1 VTICARDFEVILE
14 LFSEPAAEERAE
26 RLTGALRERLGRH
39 LYSDDGRTVE
49 EIVLE
54 ECRRRGLTLVTAESC
69 TGGLLAARLTAVPG
83 YSDVTLGGIVAYGN
97 EIKETE
103 LGIAPELISEH
114 GAVSAEVAE
123 AMALGAHDRLGA
135 DVAIAITGV
144 AGPGGGSDEKP
155 VGLVLYHAVT
165 PDGSRGGSFNF
176 PGDRDSIRR
185 RAVVASLHL
194 VRALLSQNRN
204 ELV

>member
-1 VTICARDFEVILE
+1 M
-14 LFSEPAAEERAE
+14 
-26 RLTGALRERLGRH
+26 
-39 LYSDDGRTVE
+39 
-49 EIVLE
+49 
-54 ECRRRGLTLVTAESC
+54 TAESC

-83 YSDVTLGGIVAYGN
+83 YSDVTLGGVVAYGN
-97 EIKETE
+97 ELKESE
-103 LGIAPELISEH
+103 LGVPAELIAEH

-123 AMALGAHDRLGA
+123 AMALGARERLDA

-155 VGLVLYHAVT
+155 VGLVLYHVVT
-165 PDGSRGGSFNF
+165 PDGDRGGSFNF

-204 ELV
+204 EVV